1 MEQKIQMLIQ
11 FAVQNLGP
19 ILLRSGLGGGGTP
32 APSSQKNDD
41 GFDDFDDDD
50 DSANEIK
57 EKGKAQLNLPTFA
70 PDSSEDLK
78 SSSEAP
84 SRINLLD
91 SSFTEALT
99 SNSTL
104 V

>member
-1 MEQKIQMLIQ
+1 MLIQ
-11 FAVQNLGP
+11 FAVQTFGP
-19 ILLRSGLGGGGTP
+19 ILLRGGLGGGLGGT
-32 APSSQKNDD
+32 ATPSSQKAD
-41 GFDDFDDDD
+41 DDFDDFGDDD
-50 DSANEIK
+50 DSTNEVK
-57 EKGKAQLNLPTFA
+57 EKGKVQLNLPTFA

-78 SSSEAP
+78 SSSDAP

-99 SNSTL
+99 SNSTP

>member
-1 MEQKIQMLIQ
+1 MLIQ
-11 FAVQNLGP
+11 FAVQTLGP

-32 APSSQKNDD
+32 AANSQKSD
-41 GFDDFDDDD
+41 DDFDDFGDD
-50 DSANEIK
+50 EDSANEIK
-57 EKGKAQLNLPTFA
+57 EKDKVQLNLPTFA